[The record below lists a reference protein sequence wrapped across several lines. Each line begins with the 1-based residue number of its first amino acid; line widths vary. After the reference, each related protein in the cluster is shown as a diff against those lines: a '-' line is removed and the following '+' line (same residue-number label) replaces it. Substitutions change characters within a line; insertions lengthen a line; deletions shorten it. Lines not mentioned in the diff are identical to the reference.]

1 MENIRHRPTVD
12 AAATAKKQNEN
23 EITAAYVIACIKHHS
38 GCSRSV
44 RYPNGNLNEI
54 RRVCALLVV
63 GCLSHAWR
71 RVVCATK
78 AIGAKLKFFLYS
90 FPICPLPIDVCPLSV
105 VDASHTHTSYQKST
119 IFFLAFAS
127 RSRPFAGWWKCVHFS
142 SGKCSTKATRRHTKK
157 LIDDARIHGVSART
171 ANGENTATD
180 LHNYLAFLETYLCTA
195 AHSVARHTHTYTQQV
210 ATTFSWWL
218 DGQSAG
224 AAGDFF
230 HFRSV
235 VLAFQVRSD
244 SSFSPFF
251 SIIYVDGVRSFIS
264 GSANRWRA
272 FIVVCYL
279 VLCDAQCS
287 KIFVFRIFSLSL
299 PVPCTVSNGR
309 LRSCVALS
317 LFCRLS
323 ETTLYNIIV
332 VGGDRAS

>member
-1 MENIRHRPTVD
+1 MENLRHRPTVD

-78 AIGAKLKFFLYS
+78 AIGARLKFFLYS
-90 FPICPLPIDVCPLSV
+90 IPICPLPIDVCPLSV

-180 LHNYLAFLETYLCTA
+180 LHNYSAFLVTYLCTA
-195 AHSVARHTHTYTQQV
+195 AHSVARHTHTYTH
-210 ATTFSWWL
+210 T
-218 DGQSAG
+218 AG
-224 AAGDFF
+224 RYYIFLMAGWPVGWCCWRFF
-230 HFRSV
+230 
-235 VLAFQVRSD
+235 
-244 SSFSPFF
+244 SFSFSCARVSGPFRFLFF
-251 SIIYVDGVRSFIS
+251 SILFYYLRGRRTFVHQRLCQPMESVHRCVLFSFVRCTMQQNFCFSYF
-264 GSANRWRA
+264 
-272 FIVVCYL
+272 L
-279 VLCDAQCS
+279 
-287 KIFVFRIFSLSL
+287 SLSS
-299 PVPCTVSNGR
+299 CTVHRVQWTLAFMCGTFF
-309 LRSCVALS
+309 VLS
-317 LFCRLS
+317 PLWNNS
-323 ETTLYNIIV
+323 I
-332 VGGDRAS
+332 